1 MFQALS
7 VYNFVNNG
15 NRSATRPMIRE
26 QKGEDLNQ
34 SPLSLSI
41 LDHKFPCVPWF
52 PISAIEH
59 ENRPRV
65 AHQEPGRAD

>member
-1 MFQALS
+1 MFHAHS
-7 VYNFVNNG
+7 VHNFVDNG

-34 SPLSLSI
+34 SPLPLPI

-59 ENRPRV
+59 ANRLRIV
-65 AHQEPGRAD
+65 QREPERAD